1 MIENKYT
8 IAQILPALNTGGV
21 ERGVIEISKALIDNN
36 FKSIVISSGGH
47 MEAQLRR
54 TGGTHYKLDVNSK
67 NPFRWHKIRKE
78 LKIILKN
85 ENVDLLHLCSRAPA
99 WIAFPLGKTLK
110 IPVITSVHMRF
121 RKTNFFKKIYNSILI
136 KGDLIIAISK
146 HIEICIKNTFPKVSH
161 KIKVV
166 HRGVDLKLFDSL
178 NINPARIIAQ
188 AKLIGLKDNVPV
200 IIMASRPALWKGY
213 SILIKAL
220 SKVNKN
226 FQCILIGAADGDKKF
241 KDLLINK
248 IIKYNLETKVKLVQ
262 SSKDIQAAM
271 ILADLI
277 VMPSISPEPFGR
289 IIVEAQALGKIPI
302 AFDHGGASETI
313 IDGKT
318 GFLAKALSAES
329 LAEKI
334 LLALSMKSAKRESMG
349 NYSKKF
355 VSKNF
360 SHNKMCKLTLS
371 IYKQCIAEYKRKG

>member
-1 MIENKYT
+1 MIKNKYT

-166 HRGVDLKLFDSL
+166 HRGVDLNLFDSL

-277 VMPSISPEPFGR
+277 VMPSITPEPFGR

>member
-1 MIENKYT
+1 MIKNKYT

-67 NPFRWHKIRKE
+67 NPLRWHKIRKE

-121 RKTNFFKKIYNSILI
+121 RKTNFFKNIYNSILI
-136 KGDLIIAISK
+136 KGDLVIAISK

-188 AKLIGLKDNVPV
+188 AKLIGLKDNIPV

-220 SKVNKN
+220 SKVNEN

-277 VMPSISPEPFGR
+277 VMPSITPEPFGR

>member
-1 MIENKYT
+1 MIKNKYT

-121 RKTNFFKKIYNSILI
+121 RKTNFFKNIYNSILI
-136 KGDLIIAISK
+136 KGDLVIAISK

-178 NINPARIIAQ
+178 NINPARISAQ
-188 AKLIGLKDNVPV
+188 ANLIGLKDNVPV

>member
-1 MIENKYT
+1 MIKNKYT

-110 IPVITSVHMRF
+110 IPVITSIHMRF
-121 RKTNFFKKIYNSILI
+121 RKTNFFKNIYNSILI
-136 KGDLIIAISK
+136 KGDLVIAISK

-220 SKVNKN
+220 SKVNEN

-277 VMPSISPEPFGR
+277 VMPSITPEPFGR

>member
-1 MIENKYT
+1 MIKNKYT

-136 KGDLIIAISK
+136 KGDLVIAISK
-146 HIEICIKNTFPKVSH
+146 HIEICIKNIFPKVSH

-220 SKVNKN
+220 SKVNEN

-318 GFLAKALSAES
+318 GFLAKAISAES

>member
-1 MIENKYT
+1 MIKNKYT

-136 KGDLIIAISK
+136 KGDLVIAISK

-166 HRGVDLKLFDSL
+166 HRGVDLNLFDPL

-188 AKLIGLKDNVPV
+188 SKLIGLKDNVPV

-213 SILIKAL
+213 LILIKAL
-220 SKVNKN
+220 SKVNEN

-371 IYKQCIAEYKRKG
+371 IYKECIAEYKRKG

>member
-1 MIENKYT
+1 MIKNKYT

-136 KGDLIIAISK
+136 KGDLVIAISK

-213 SILIKAL
+213 LILIKAL
-220 SKVNKN
+220 SKVNEN

-277 VMPSISPEPFGR
+277 VMPSITPEPFGR

>member
-1 MIENKYT
+1 MIKNKYT

-136 KGDLIIAISK
+136 KGDLVIAISK

-166 HRGVDLKLFDSL
+166 HRGVDLNLFDSL

-220 SKVNKN
+220 SKVNEN

-302 AFDHGGASETI
+302 AFDYGGASETI

-318 GFLAKALSAES
+318 GFLAKVHSAES

-334 LLALSMKSAKRESMG
+334 SIALSIKSAKRESMG

>member
-1 MIENKYT
+1 MIKNKYT

-136 KGDLIIAISK
+136 KGDLVIAISK

-166 HRGVDLKLFDSL
+166 HRGVDLNLFDSL

-220 SKVNKN
+220 SKVNEN

-277 VMPSISPEPFGR
+277 VMPSITPEPFGR

>member
-1 MIENKYT
+1 MIKNKYT

-248 IIKYNLETKVKLVQ
+248 IIKHNLETKVKLVQ

-277 VMPSISPEPFGR
+277 VMPSITPEPFGR

>member
-1 MIENKYT
+1 MIKNKYT

-110 IPVITSVHMRF
+110 IPVITSIHMRF

-220 SKVNKN
+220 SKVNEN

-318 GFLAKALSAES
+318 GFLAKVHSAES

-334 LLALSMKSAKRESMG
+334 SIALSIKSAKRESMG

>member
-1 MIENKYT
+1 MIKNKYT

-136 KGDLIIAISK
+136 KGDLVIAISK
-146 HIEICIKNTFPKVSH
+146 HIEICIKNIFPKVSH

-166 HRGVDLKLFDSL
+166 HRGVDLSLFDSL

-220 SKVNKN
+220 SKVNEN

>member
-220 SKVNKN
+220 SKVNEN

>member
-1 MIENKYT
+1 MIKNKYT

-54 TGGTHYKLDVNSK
+54 TGGIHYKLDVNSK

-136 KGDLIIAISK
+136 KGDLVIAISK
-146 HIEICIKNTFPKVSH
+146 HIELCIKNTFPKVSH

-166 HRGVDLKLFDSL
+166 HRGVDLNLFDPL

-188 AKLIGLKDNVPV
+188 SKLIGLKDNVPV

-213 SILIKAL
+213 LILIKAL
-220 SKVNKN
+220 SKVNEN

-329 LAEKI
+329 LAEKL

>member
-1 MIENKYT
+1 MIKNKYT

-121 RKTNFFKKIYNSILI
+121 RKTNFFKNIYNSILI
-136 KGDLIIAISK
+136 KGDLVIAISK

-220 SKVNKN
+220 SKVNEN

>member
-1 MIENKYT
+1 MIKNKYT

-136 KGDLIIAISK
+136 KGDLVIAISK

-220 SKVNKN
+220 SKVNEN

-318 GFLAKALSAES
+318 GFLAKVLSAES

-334 LLALSMKSAKRESMG
+334 SLALSIKSAKRESMG
-349 NYSKKF
+349 NYNKKF

>member
-1 MIENKYT
+1 MIKNKYT

-110 IPVITSVHMRF
+110 IPVITSIHMRF

-136 KGDLIIAISK
+136 KGDLVIAISK

-220 SKVNKN
+220 SKVNEN

-277 VMPSISPEPFGR
+277 VMPSITPEPFGR

>member
-1 MIENKYT
+1 MIKNKYT

-121 RKTNFFKKIYNSILI
+121 RKTNFFKNIYNSILI
-136 KGDLIIAISK
+136 KGDLVIAISK
-146 HIEICIKNTFPKVSH
+146 HIELCIKNTFPKVSH

-188 AKLIGLKDNVPV
+188 AKLMGLKDNVPV

>member
-1 MIENKYT
+1 MIKNKYT

-277 VMPSISPEPFGR
+277 VMPSITPEPFGR

>member
-136 KGDLIIAISK
+136 KGDLVIAISK
-146 HIEICIKNTFPKVSH
+146 HIELCIKNTFPKVSH

>member
-1 MIENKYT
+1 MIKNKYT

-136 KGDLIIAISK
+136 KGDLVIAISK
-146 HIEICIKNTFPKVSH
+146 HIEICIKNIFPKVSH

-220 SKVNKN
+220 SKVNEN

>member
-1 MIENKYT
+1 MIKNKYT

-136 KGDLIIAISK
+136 KGDLVIAISK

-213 SILIKAL
+213 LILIKAL
-220 SKVNKN
+220 SKVNEN

-277 VMPSISPEPFGR
+277 VMPSITPEPFGR

-334 LLALSMKSAKRESMG
+334 LLALSMKSAKRENMG

>member
-1 MIENKYT
+1 MIKNKYT

-146 HIEICIKNTFPKVSH
+146 HIEICIKNIFPKVSH

-166 HRGVDLKLFDSL
+166 HRGVDLNLFDPL

-277 VMPSISPEPFGR
+277 VMPSITPEPFGR

-318 GFLAKALSAES
+318 GFLAKVLSAES

-334 LLALSMKSAKRESMG
+334 SIALSIKSAKRESMG

>member
-1 MIENKYT
+1 MIKNKYT

-110 IPVITSVHMRF
+110 IPVITSIHMRF
-121 RKTNFFKKIYNSILI
+121 RKTNFFKNIYNSILI
-136 KGDLIIAISK
+136 KGDLVIAISK

>member
-1 MIENKYT
+1 MIKNKYT

-67 NPFRWHKIRKE
+67 NPFRWYKIRKE

-121 RKTNFFKKIYNSILI
+121 RKTNFFKNIYNSILI
-136 KGDLIIAISK
+136 KGDLVIAISK

>member
-1 MIENKYT
+1 MIKNRYT

-136 KGDLIIAISK
+136 KGDLVIAISK

-220 SKVNKN
+220 SKVNEN

-277 VMPSISPEPFGR
+277 VMPSITPEPFGR

>member
-1 MIENKYT
+1 MIKNKYT

-136 KGDLIIAISK
+136 KGDLVIAISK

-166 HRGVDLKLFDSL
+166 HRGVDLNLFDSL

>member
-1 MIENKYT
+1 MIKNRYT

-136 KGDLIIAISK
+136 KGDLVIAISK

-220 SKVNKN
+220 SKVNEN

>member
-1 MIENKYT
+1 MIKNKYT

-136 KGDLIIAISK
+136 KGDLVIAISK

-213 SILIKAL
+213 LILIKAL
-220 SKVNKN
+220 SKVNEN

>member
-1 MIENKYT
+1 MIKNKYT

-136 KGDLIIAISK
+136 KGDLVIAISK
-146 HIEICIKNTFPKVSH
+146 HIELCIKNTFPKVSH

-166 HRGVDLKLFDSL
+166 HRGVDLSLFDSL

-220 SKVNKN
+220 SKVNEN

>member
-1 MIENKYT
+1 MIKNKYT

-136 KGDLIIAISK
+136 KGDLVIAISK
-146 HIEICIKNTFPKVSH
+146 HIEICIKNIFPKVSH

-213 SILIKAL
+213 LILIKAL
-220 SKVNKN
+220 SKVNEN

>member
-1 MIENKYT
+1 MIKSRYT

-21 ERGVIEISKALIDNN
+21 ERGVIEISKALKDNN

-67 NPFRWHKIRKE
+67 NPFLWHKIRKE

-121 RKTNFFKKIYNSILI
+121 RKTNFFKKIYNSILM
-136 KGDLIIAISK
+136 KGDLVIAISK

-329 LAEKI
+329 LAEKL
-334 LLALSMKSAKRESMG
+334 LLALSMKSAKRESIG